1 MLKELHVTASMLY
14 ADEDRIIAYLKG
26 QMPEEEGQKFLKELK
41 EDADLR
47 EKAVIIARLVK
58 GLKQVGR
65 KKDRDIMD
73 ALLASDEQEVERT
86 VMEALGLCVQLEYFD
101 YSLKTE
107 EPPAAEHAMEEETV
121 AANAAPKWEAA
132 NAAPKWNAVTPKR
145 RKPIGRWLAVA
156 ASVALIVW
164 LGVEYH
170 MYRTTTGLGQQYGN
184 AFTSGVIARGTGA
197 QTQASRKLAKL
208 FADVKEGKNIGEA
221 IHELAI
227 CWELSTMDT
236 YNDYT
241 DYSAEI
247 GWNLA
252 IAHLKD
258 NDRSGARKVL
268 ERLVKT
274 SVDGSA
280 INRKAKELLS
290 KM

>member
-1 MLKELHVTASMLY
+1 MLRELHVTASMLY

-65 KKDRDIMD
+65 QKDRDIMG
-73 ALLASDEQEVERT
+73 ALLASDEQEVEHT
-86 VMEALGLCVQLEYFD
+86 VMEALGLCMQLEHHD
-101 YSLKTE
+101 YTLQTE
-107 EPPAAEHAMEEETV
+107 EPSAAEHATEEERVT
-121 AANAAPKWEAA
+121 AAAAPKWE
-132 NAAPKWNAVTPKR
+132 AVTPKR
-145 RKPIGRWLAVA
+145 RKPIGRWLAAA
-156 ASVALIVW
+156 ASLALIVW
-164 LGVEYH
+164 IGVEYH

-184 AFTSGVIARGTGA
+184 AFTSGVIARGAGD
-197 QTQASRKLAKL
+197 QTQVSRKLARL
-208 FADVKEGKNIGEA
+208 FADVKEGKNIGDA

-227 CWELSTMDT
+227 CWELSTMET

-274 SVDGSA
+274 SGDGSA